1 MPIEEVN
8 SAPPPSPFSKQFLIS
23 FVFILSYI
31 ISVENKGSSPHTNF
45 AVILLPSSVPA
56 KLESELGLNPINPA
70 IHPPTIWTSII
81 ELELDSE
88 KKANV
93 A

>member
-1 MPIEEVN
+1 MESWPID
-8 SAPPPSPFSKQFLIS
+8 PPPSPLGKQFLIS

-45 AVILLPSSVPA
+45 AVILLSSSVPA
-56 KLESELGLNPINPA
+56 KLESELGIIPINPA